1 MWFSI
6 LVLVASLFMCSGL
19 LEEINLRKQ
28 KLVRYASDVKKI
40 EFDLS

>member
-6 LVLVASLFMCSGL
+6 LVLVASLFMCSRL
-19 LEEINLRKQ
+19 FEEINPRKP
-28 KLVRYASDVKKI
+28 KLVRYASDVEKV

>member
-6 LVLVASLFMCSGL
+6 LVLVASLFMCL
-19 LEEINLRKQ
+19 WVFEEINLRKH
-28 KLVRYASDVKKI
+28 KLVRYALDVEKV

>member
-6 LVLVASLFMCSGL
+6 LVLVASLFMCLGL
-19 LEEINLRKQ
+19 FEEINLRKR
-28 KLVRYASDVKKI
+28 KLARYASDLEKV